1 MSQALTNP
9 IFLDLTELK
18 FEEDDFTIQFN
29 EISQNY
35 GIKFKRMYFLKSGKI
50 QSVRGKHAHLN
61 QDQVFLKF
69 NGEITVTLIDL
80 FGLETILTLNEKPL
94 FVPKN
99 YWIELS
105 FEPNSTLLCLATK
118 AYTELKTISDKTQF
132 LNQK

>member
-99 YWIELS
+99 YWIEL
-105 FEPNSTLLCLATK
+105 
-118 AYTELKTISDKTQF
+118 I
-132 LNQK
+132 QKVTR